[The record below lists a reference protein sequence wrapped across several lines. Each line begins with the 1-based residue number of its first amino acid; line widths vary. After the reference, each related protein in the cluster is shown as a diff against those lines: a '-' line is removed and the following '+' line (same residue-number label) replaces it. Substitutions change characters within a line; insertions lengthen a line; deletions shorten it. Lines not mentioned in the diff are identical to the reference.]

1 MDYGRHDVA
10 TPKSREKRC
19 LYEPLVRL
27 IVNCYTCVYLLILYP
42 KVTELLSPR
51 NKQQKH
57 KAPHAWHDYLQS
69 EKRAPGGP
77 RDALG
82 AYIENPESFSSNV
95 AVYHNQNFV
104 AIRDRYPKSTLHL
117 LLLPRDLS
125 KTRLHPFDAFD
136 DPKFLDNVRTEVKK
150 IRTLAAAELRRMYG
164 KESAQE
170 KRRDDA
176 LDADPP
182 PDELPSGRDWEKE
195 VMCGIHSGPSMNHLH
210 IHVMSVDR
218 HSERMKSKKHYN
230 SFSTPFFVDID
241 DFPLPEDDSRRHF
254 KRQGYLQWDYVC
266 WRCGRNFGN
275 KFAELKGHL
284 EEEFNEWKRQ

>member
-1 MDYGRHDVA
+1 MSKSPGPEMGKSARTADV
-10 TPKSREKRC
+10 TMSRPQKAEKRDAF
-19 LYEPLVRL
+19 
-27 IVNCYTCVYLLILYP
+27 
-42 KVTELLSPR
+42 TELLSPK
-51 NKQQKH
+51 NKQQKS
-57 KAPHAWHDYLQS
+57 KAPHTWYDYMQS

-82 AYIENPESFSSNV
+82 AYIKDPESFSSNV
-95 AVYHNQNFV
+95 VVYHNKNFV
-104 AIRDRYPKSTLHL
+104 AIHDRYPKSTLHL

-136 DPKFLDNVRTEVKK
+136 DPEFLDKVRMEVKK
-150 IRTLAAAELRRMYG
+150 IRALVAAELRRMYG

-170 KRRDDA
+170 KRRYDA

-195 VMCGIHSGPSMNHLH
+195 IMCGIHSGPSMNHLH

-218 HSERMKSKKHYN
+218 YSERMKSKKHYN
-230 SFSTPFFVDID
+230 SFSTPFFVDIA
-241 DFPLPEDDSRRHF
+241 DFPLPKNDPRRHF
-254 KRQGYLQWDYVC
+254 RKLGYLQSDYIC

-284 EEEFNEWKRQ
+284 EKEFNEWKRQ